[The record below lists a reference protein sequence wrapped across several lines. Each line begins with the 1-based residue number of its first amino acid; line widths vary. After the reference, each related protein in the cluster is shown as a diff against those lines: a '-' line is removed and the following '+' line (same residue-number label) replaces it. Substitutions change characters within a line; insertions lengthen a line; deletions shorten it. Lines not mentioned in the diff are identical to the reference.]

1 MFHVTNVIVEPDPEI
16 ILTYKLTLDKILEK
30 YYKFQVNNSV
40 VYKIDIKGGGLK
52 KAFTSTDHFK
62 AVHKKLSC
70 YFI

>member
-52 KAFTSTDHFK
+52 KAFTI
-62 AVHKKLSC
+62 HKVLP
-70 YFI
+70 IQLQERGEQ